1 MAKQN
6 SVCKKEVRG
15 DVIVFTFSDGTVK
28 EVDTSKFSDEVQR
41 HARVHGIAQ
50 RLGDSYAG
58 SGGDVDWAKEQ
69 FEAVSI
75 VLEGGSWSAE
85 RGSTGGLWV
94 DAVAAVR
101 GIAREDALEVWR
113 TLSEDQVTALKKNA
127 RVKAQYARLKA
138 DRDERAAKGKEDAP
152 LPGFDDGE

>member
-6 SVCKKEVRG
+6 SVCKKEVSG
-15 DVIVFTFSDGTVK
+15 TTVKFTFGDGETRTVDVARLDQAVR
-28 EVDTSKFSDEVQR
+28 E
-41 HARVHGIAQ
+41 HAAAHGIAQ
-50 RLGDSYAG
+50 TLGDSYAG
-58 SGGDVDWAKEQ
+58 SAGDVDWAKEQ
-69 FEAVSI
+69 FDARLAT
-75 VLEGGSWSAE
+75 LEGGSWSAE

-113 TLSEDQVTALKKNA
+113 TLTEDQVATLKKNA

-138 DRDERAAKGKEDAP
+138 ERDERAAASAKDAP
-152 LPGFDDGE
+152 LPGFD